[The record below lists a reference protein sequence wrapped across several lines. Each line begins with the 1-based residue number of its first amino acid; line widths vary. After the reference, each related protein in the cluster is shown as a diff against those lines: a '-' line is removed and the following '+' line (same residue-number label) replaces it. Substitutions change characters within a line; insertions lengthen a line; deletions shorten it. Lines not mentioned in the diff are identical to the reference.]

1 MNFTTYFIASV
12 ILAGVGT
19 LFWSLLGLTRFIWA
33 HRPGPRKTNPYDTA
47 TIVHK
52 KDVAVLIAAHN
63 ESLIIGDTLRQLKK
77 RLRKKQIFLVSDASS
92 DRTAEIAL
100 SAGVHVYDL
109 EKNRGKAGALVAGIK
124 HFNLTDD
131 YKVILILDADT
142 HLSNT
147 YFKTGLPL
155 FNNADVV
162 AVAGS
167 AQTFSDDTPGGWIGK
182 FLLAYR
188 QRVYVISQILI
199 KYGQAAHNVNA
210 VLIVPGFA
218 SMYRSTALK
227 SINIAAPGLIIED
240 YNMTFDVHT
249 KKLGKIAF
257 HPKKALAYTQD
268 PDNLK
273 DYIRQTY
280 RWSLGFWQTVA
291 KHKLTSNAFG
301 GAVIFSIF
309 DQLMTNLILC
319 GYIVLIAIFILFSA
333 SQVPFNPDIAKSLPI
348 LIISVCIYDYV
359 LTIIA
364 AIYLKRYGYLVV
376 GLLFPLMRI
385 IEFWT
390 FIKVLTS
397 IMRHVPSNG
406 KWKSPLRR
414 PSTPLQPLSKEN
426 TPPQVVE

>member
-1 MNFTTYFIASV
+1 MNFTTYFIALV
-12 ILAGVGT
+12 ILAGIGT
-19 LFWSLLGLTRFIWA
+19 LFWSFFGLVRVIWA
-33 HRPGPRKTNPYDTA
+33 HRPSARKATLHDTA
-47 TIVHK
+47 AVVHK

-63 ESLIIGDTLRQLKK
+63 ESLIIGDTLTQLKK
-77 RLRKKQIFLVSDASS
+77 RLRKEQIYLVSDASR
-92 DRTAEIAL
+92 DQTAEIAL
-100 SAGVHVYDL
+100 SAGVHVFDL
-109 EKNRGKAGALVAGIK
+109 EKNRGKAGALVAGLK
-124 HFNLTDD
+124 HFNLTDR

-155 FNNADVV
+155 FNSAEVV

-167 AQTFSDDTPGGWIGK
+167 AQTFSDDTPGGWLGK

-199 KYGQAAHNVNA
+199 KYGQAAQNVNA

-218 SMYRSTALK
+218 SMYRSSALK

-291 KHKLTSNAFG
+291 KHKLTRNAFG

-319 GYIVLIAIFILFSA
+319 GYIILIAIFVFLSA
-333 SQVPFNPDIAKSLPI
+333 SQIPFNPDIAKSLPI
-348 LIISVCIYDYV
+348 LIISVCLYDYI
-359 LTIIA
+359 LTVIA
-364 AIYLKRYGYLVV
+364 VIYLKRYRYLVFGV
-376 GLLFPLMRI
+376 LFPLMRI

-390 FIKVLTS
+390 FVKVFTS

-406 KWKSPLRR
+406 KWKSPSRR